1 MSSVDEESGLHFHR
15 RRFKD
20 KTLRMKIALIGQSAF
35 GKAVLKAL
43 ADRAEHDVV
52 GVFAAPDRSRS
63 REPLATAA
71 EDMGLSVWQFNRM
84 RDNECIDVFQSL
96 NADLCVMAY
105 VTDIVPNEIIEAP
118 SLGTIQYHP
127 SLLPLHRGPSSINWA
142 IIKGDSETGLSIFW
156 PDQGLD
162 TGPILL
168 QKRVEISPDDSVG
181 SLYFNHLF
189 PMGVEAIIE
198 SVDLVAAGNAP
209 KIVQD
214 ESFATYEGWCGV
226 DDARIDWSQD
236 VTTVHNLIR
245 GCDPQPGAW
254 SMFNEER
261 VSLFGSTIADIDS
274 ESSGAGTIVN
284 IDDSG
289 MTVACSGGAV
299 RVKRVRV
306 GRGRKIP
313 AIESIIMEGGLLG
326 GGGLC

>member
-1 MSSVDEESGLHFHR
+1 MHR
-15 RRFKD
+15 
-20 KTLRMKIALIGQSAF
+20 
-35 GKAVLKAL
+35 
-43 ADRAEHDVV
+43 E
-52 GVFAAPDRSRS
+52 
-63 REPLATAA
+63 
-71 EDMGLSVWQFNRM
+71 
-84 RDNECIDVFQSL
+84 
-96 NADLCVMAY
+96 
-105 VTDIVPNEIIEAP
+105 
-118 SLGTIQYHP
+118 LGTIQYHP

-189 PMGVEAIIE
+189 PMGVEAILE

-214 ESFATYEGWCGV
+214 ESFATYEGWCGA

-254 SMFNEER
+254 SMFNGER

-299 RVKRVRV
+299 RVKRVREWA
-306 GRGRKIP
+306 R
-313 AIESIIMEGGLLG
+313 
-326 GGGLC
+326 